1 MRNIKHV
8 SPRVFTVAIVAA
20 ATSHASIE
28 PFFLPAKVCQSI
40 NSFGSVENRKAAV
53 GGGEVEAGGEAKDH
67 V

>member
-1 MRNIKHV
+1 M
-8 SPRVFTVAIVAA
+8 AIVVASR
-20 ATSHASIE
+20 ATSSSLSHASIE